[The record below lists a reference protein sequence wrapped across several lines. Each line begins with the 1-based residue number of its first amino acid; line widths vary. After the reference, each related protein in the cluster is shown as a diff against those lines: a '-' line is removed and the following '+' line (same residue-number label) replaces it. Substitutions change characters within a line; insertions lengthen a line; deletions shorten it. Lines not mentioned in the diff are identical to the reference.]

1 MSRIQTLIGFYDT
14 TSSQDNSPIYMLN
27 DLNILKVLLEDL
39 HGPLDFQQYFGRFF
53 RKKGIRKYA
62 QGTGI
67 KRMYFVRDKHLK
79 ERMCLY
85 FFDEL

>member
-1 MSRIQTLIGFYDT
+1 
-14 TSSQDNSPIYMLN
+14 MLN
-27 DLNILKVLLEDL
+27 DCNLLKVLLEDL

-53 RKKGIRKYA
+53 RKKGIRKYT

-79 ERMCLY
+79 ERMYLY